1 MAADKQ
7 ADDFRSRRA
16 GGDRSVA
23 ATPGKLPGKLPGKF
37 IAHSWK
43 K

>member
-23 ATPGKLPGKLPGKF
+23 ATPGKLPGKLVDIVRF
-37 IAHSWK
+37 YEVA
-43 K
+43 